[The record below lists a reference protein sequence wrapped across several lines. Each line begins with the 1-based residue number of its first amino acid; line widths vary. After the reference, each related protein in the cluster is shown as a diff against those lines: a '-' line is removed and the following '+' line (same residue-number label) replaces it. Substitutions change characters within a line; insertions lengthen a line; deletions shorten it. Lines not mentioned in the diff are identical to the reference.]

1 VLRER
6 SDRAVQIHVVGAGPS
21 PSRNLYLR
29 ALASGA
35 DRVSLLDTTSLGTRF
50 ADAWASAGWLAR
62 LIGHVAPDGFDLVLT
77 GRRAADTNA
86 GAVGPALAAL
96 LEVPVLALASGLR
109 VEPADVRDDVVVEQ
123 LADSGTNV
131 LAAPLPAV
139 VTVSHEVGEVPV
151 VPFSR
156 MVEAKKMPMEILAP
170 GDLGAAGP
178 DGDGTDGPRLVG
190 MHERDERRTCEIV
203 EGTDARD
210 AGRALAR
217 RLLTA

>member
-1 VLRER
+1 M
-6 SDRAVQIHVVGAGPS
+6 
-21 PSRNLYLR
+21 
-29 ALASGA
+29 
-35 DRVSLLDTTSLGTRF
+35 
-50 ADAWASAGWLAR
+50 
-62 LIGHVAPDGFDLVLT
+62 
-77 GRRAADTNA
+77 
-86 GAVGPALAAL
+86 GPALAAL

-190 MHERDERRTCEIV
+190 MHEHDERRTCEIV
-203 EGTDARD
+203 EGTDAHD